1 MSYGFSIS
9 IFTYNTCEFQI
20 YISPLRDYDQIH
32 DCEFKF
38 LGFSIFEI
46 DTIKIALPPHSY

>member
-20 YISPLRDYDQIH
+20 YISPLRDDDQIH